1 MGYAI
6 AAVAAQRGA
15 NVTLISGPVHLAV
28 PQGVTCINVES
39 AAEMQKIALAEA
51 VSNDIFIGVAAVT
64 DYRPVQAAN
73 RKIKKTENVG
83 GLVLQLVECVDV
95 IASVAHLTENR
106 PFTVGFAAETDNI
119 EQYAQ
124 KKLVDKNLDLIC
136 ANDISK
142 SNQGFTSDTNALH
155 LFWKDGDKIL
165 PLNQKNLLADQ
176 LITEI
181 IAQYRNTL
189 N

>member
-28 PQGVTCINVES
+28 PQGVTCINVEN